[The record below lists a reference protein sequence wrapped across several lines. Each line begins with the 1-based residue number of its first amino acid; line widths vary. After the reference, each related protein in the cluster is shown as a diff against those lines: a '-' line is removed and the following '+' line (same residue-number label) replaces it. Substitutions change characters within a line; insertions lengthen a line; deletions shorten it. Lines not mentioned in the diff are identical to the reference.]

1 MQQLPCV
8 PLFSAC
14 GFSPLIQNHV
24 CRSTVVLIS
33 LLCCL
38 WFQETLFALPEA
50 PAEFMGKWATPNWAW
65 ALQPW
70 RSFSPAK
77 ATGSGEDAESARTC
91 HDKTGGRWTFCWGGL
106 CSLTLQAR
114 GTAWGTEHGEAVGT
128 GGPRPSQPSLPA
140 PRSFGMSETGHVS
153 PELLTNGKVLK
164 FVDF

>member
-1 MQQLPCV
+1 M
-8 PLFSAC
+8 
-14 GFSPLIQNHV
+14 
-24 CRSTVVLIS
+24 
-33 LLCCL
+33 
-38 WFQETLFALPEA
+38 
-50 PAEFMGKWATPNWAW
+50 
-65 ALQPW
+65 
-70 RSFSPAK
+70 
-77 ATGSGEDAESARTC
+77 C